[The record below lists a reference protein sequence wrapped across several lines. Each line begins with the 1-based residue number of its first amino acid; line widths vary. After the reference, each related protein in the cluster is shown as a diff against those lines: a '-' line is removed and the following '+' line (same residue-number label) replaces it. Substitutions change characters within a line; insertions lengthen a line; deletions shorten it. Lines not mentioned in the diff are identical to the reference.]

1 MRLHIDGSLTAEA
14 PLCSLFDGPDHQDDA
29 NQISLVGSDGKLE
42 GYIYNIEVSSVLGTV
57 KEQYTKVIHLSPV
70 CRFCACVSADFVIF
84 LIELQNP
91 PFKLS
96 IDYSCSDGI
105 EEGDDG
111 IWSIVGGKVNKMLS
125 CHSSYM
131 MAEFCV

>member
-1 MRLHIDGSLTAEA
+1 M
-14 PLCSLFDGPDHQDDA
+14 
-29 NQISLVGSDGKLE
+29 
-42 GYIYNIEVSSVLGTV
+42 
-57 KEQYTKVIHLSPV
+57 
-70 CRFCACVSADFVIF
+70 IF

-111 IWSIVGGKVNKMLS
+111 IWSIVGGKVNKDADMS
-125 CHSSYM
+125 
-131 MAEFCV
+131 